1 MAVVPVP
8 RRPYEQL
15 GEAHVSAE
23 ASRITREHREA
34 RNGHRAAVVWLT
46 GLSGAGKSTIAA
58 HLERMLFG
66 RGISASVLDGDNLRH
81 GLCGDLGFTM
91 EDRRENVRRAAH
103 AARLFFDAGHVVIC
117 ALISPTAEVRGAA
130 RDTVP
135 HGRFLEVYVQC
146 PLAEC
151 RRRDPKGL
159 YAKASRGEIADFTGV
174 SSPYETPAAPEIVID
189 TTRTPPGGAARAIA
203 AALEAGGIIE

>member
-1 MAVVPVP
+1 MTHRERAMATVPVP
-8 RRPYEQL
+8 GRQVT
-15 GEAHVSAE
+15 GANGV
-23 ASRITREHREA
+23 TRQQREA

-58 HLERMLFG
+58 RLERTLFA
-66 RGISASVLDGDNLRH
+66 RGILAAVLDGDDLRH
-81 GLCGDLGFTM
+81 GLCGDLGFSM
-91 EDRRENVRRAAH
+91 ADRRTNVRRAAH

-117 ALISPTAEVRGAA
+117 ALISPTAEARGAA
-130 RDTVP
+130 RAALPD
-135 HGRFLEVYVQC
+135 GRFFEVYVRC

-174 SSPYETPAAPEIVID
+174 SSPYEPPAAPEIVID
-189 TTRTPPGGAARAIA
+189 TTRTPPGAATRAIV
-203 AALEAGGIIE
+203 AALAAGGVID

>member
-1 MAVVPVP
+1 MAVP
-8 RRPYEQL
+8 
-15 GEAHVSAE
+15 
-23 ASRITREHREA
+23 REHREA

-66 RGISASVLDGDNLRH
+66 RRVSAAVLDGDDLRH
-81 GLCGDLGFTM
+81 GLCGDLGFSM
-91 EDRRENVRRAAH
+91 DDRRENVRRAAH

-117 ALISPTAEVRGAA
+117 ALISPIAAA
-130 RDTVP
+130 RDAARAAVP
-135 HGRFLEVYVQC
+135 DGRFFEVYVRC

-159 YAKASRGEIADFTGV
+159 YARAQRGEIADFTGV

-189 TTRTPPGGAARAIA
+189 TTRTPPDDAARAIA
-203 AALEAGGIIE
+203 AALTAGGIIAAAPDAGAS